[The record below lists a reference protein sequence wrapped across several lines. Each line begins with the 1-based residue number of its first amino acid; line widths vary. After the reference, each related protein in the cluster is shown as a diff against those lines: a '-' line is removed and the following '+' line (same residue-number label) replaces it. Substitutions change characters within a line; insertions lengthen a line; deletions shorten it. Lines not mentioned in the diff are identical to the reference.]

1 MYWFLILF
9 IVFLLLFVI
18 QPKRENFQEMFG
30 FSGYKKPVT
39 GADTFLDYSA
49 GNPDMTKF
57 TEVTAKDG
65 ITSDTVNENI
75 QIIQNFLKTKFNFC
89 VYPIETSKISK
100 LKHNETDS
108 VIYRCRFMFMV
119 TSSTYPFVIGLDVD
133 VLDGKVIRAVTQDMY
148 KGQAPS
154 KDLEEN
160 FLPFQE
166 IESFNVY
173 TR

>member
-1 MYWFLILF
+1 MYWLLFLVV
-9 IVFLLLFVI
+9 VFLLFVF

-39 GADTFLDYSA
+39 DTDTFLDYSA

-57 TEVTAKDG
+57 TDVSAKDG
-65 ITSDTVNENI
+65 ITYDIVNENI
-75 QIIQNFLKTKFNFC
+75 QVIQQFLKTKFNFC

-119 TSSTYPFVIGLDVD
+119 TRSTYPFVLGLDVD
-133 VLDGKVIRAVTQDMY
+133 VLDGKVIRAVTQDVY
-148 KGQAPS
+148 KGQAPP
-154 KDLEEN
+154 KKGLEEN
-160 FLPFQE
+160 FLPFNE